1 MGMLPQ
7 TTPQC
12 RGGRGR
18 QAKVGDRVDAG
29 EPPGARDQ
37 VFLTNGDDQEAAGT
51 ASDIWV
57 LHARGATTRTHLS
70 TAIDTATKIASK
82 TVDKTAT
89 KMVSL
94 LVAPNSPVT
103 LTLSPSPLA
112 SPSVAAGLQLVTRS
126 RCLPSPDVSLL

>member
-18 QAKVGDRVDAG
+18 QAKVGDRLDAG

-51 ASDIWV
+51 VSGSWA
-57 LHARGATTRTHLS
+57 LYARGATTTTQLS
-70 TAIDTATKIASK
+70 TATNK
-82 TVDKTAT
+82 
-89 KMVSL
+89 
-94 LVAPNSPVT
+94 
-103 LTLSPSPLA
+103 
-112 SPSVAAGLQLVTRS
+112 QLK
-126 RCLPSPDVSLL
+126 